1 MKISSANTIGLY
13 LHFPFC
19 LKRCS
24 YCDFYSIPV
33 SSPDLINQYV
43 ESLITEIELKAP
55 NFQDREIR
63 TVYLGGGTPSLLSA
77 RQFSVLMDVLVKN
90 FRLGTDLEISLEA
103 NPATLDENKLKTY
116 IKSGL
121 NRISIGCQSFSDPE
135 LELLGRIHDVK
146 QIYKTVDLIN
156 KAGLKDYNID
166 LIYGIPNQTVKQW
179 LSNLEKAISLNPTHI
194 SMYLLQLDPNTALG
208 TKVINKEVLMLE
220 DEIEE
225 TMYSEAISYLHE
237 QGFKQYEISNF
248 SKLGYRCQH
257 NLVYWQAKEY
267 LGLGAGAVSFLGNQ
281 RCINNPQMADYIN
294 YLQQGQ
300 KPGQE
305 VLEVMNEK
313 QLVEDAVIL
322 GLRLTEGIDI
332 RQFNEAYATDLLVKF
347 KTPIE
352 DSRAKKL
359 LKIEDGF
366 LKLTKKGY
374 FLSNQVLCQFI
385 GN

>member
-1 MKISSANTIGLY
+1 MKTSAANTIGLY

-19 LKRCS
+19 LQRCS

-33 SSPDLINQYV
+33 SSPNLINQYV

-55 NFQDREIR
+55 NFENREIR

-90 FRLGTDLEISLEA
+90 FRLGTDLEVSLEA
-103 NPATLDENKLKTY
+103 NPATLEENKLKTY

-135 LELLGRIHDVK
+135 LDLLGRIHDVE

-179 LSNLEKAISLNPTHI
+179 LSNLEKAISLNSTHI

-220 DEIEE
+220 DEVEE

-237 QGFKQYEISNF
+237 QGFNQYEISNF
-248 SKLGYRCQH
+248 SKPGYRCQH
-257 NLVYWQAKEY
+257 NLIYWQAKEY
-267 LGLGAGAVSFLGNQ
+267 LGLGAGAVSFVGNQ

-294 YLQQGQ
+294 YLHQGQ

-305 VLEVMNEK
+305 VLEFMDER
-313 QLVEDAVIL
+313 QLIEDAVIL
-322 GLRLTEGIDI
+322 FLRLTEGIDI

-352 DSRAKKL
+352 DSIAKKL
-359 LKIEDGF
+359 LKMEDGF